1 MSNASELI
9 VDHLLAHRSIR
20 KFRSDPVPDDVLQR
34 AVRAGQQAATSSNI
48 QAYCAIRVRDEERL
62 TRLVQLTGG
71 QAKVAM
77 CGAFLVICGDTRR
90 HRLVAQRAGEPH
102 VSNLEAF
109 MLATIDATLF
119 AQNLVIA
126 LEAMG
131 WGTCYIG
138 GLRNDLPAV
147 HELLGTPDGI
157 WPIFGLCIGRP
168 DQDPETRPR
177 LEPNAV
183 LFDERYPVDR
193 EMLESI
199 DRYDERMRTWYERQG
214 MDTSDWSTRIERQFQ
229 ERHRT
234 RNAEWYRQVGADFD

>member
-183 LFDERYPVDR
+183 LFEERYPDDG

-199 DRYDERMRTWYERQG
+199 DRYDERLRTWYERQG
-214 MDTSDWSTRIERQFQ
+214 MDTPDWSTRIERQFQ

>member
-1 MSNASELI
+1 MSNAASTI

-20 KFRSDPVPDDVLQR
+20 KFRSDPLPDEVLSR
-34 AVRAGQQAATSSNI
+34 AVQAGQQAATSSNI
-48 QAYCAIRVRDEERL
+48 QAYCALRIRDEERL
-62 TRLVQLTGG
+62 ARLVELTGG
-71 QAKVAM
+71 QQKVAA
-77 CGAFLVICGDTRR
+77 CGAFLVVCGDTRR
-90 HRLVAQRAGEPH
+90 HRLVAERAEKAH

-147 HELLGTPDGI
+147 HDLLGTPEGI

-177 LEPNAV
+177 LEPEAV
-183 LFDERYPVDR
+183 LFDERYPDDA
-193 EMLESI
+193 EMLRRI
-199 DRYDERMRTWYERQG
+199 DEYDERMEAWYRRQG
-214 MDTSDWSTRIERQFQ
+214 IDTPNWSGRIERHFQ

-234 RNAEWYRQVGADFD
+234 RNAEWYRAVGADFD

>member
-1 MSNASELI
+1 MSTPADLI

-20 KFRSDPVPDDVLQR
+20 KFRPDPVPDEVLER

-48 QAYCAIRVRDEERL
+48 QAYCAIRVREEGRL
-62 TRLVQLTGG
+62 ERLVQLTGG
-71 QAKVAM
+71 QAKVAA

-183 LFDERYPVDR
+183 LFDERYPDDG

-199 DRYDERMRTWYERQG
+199 DRYDERMRSWYRRQG
-214 MDTSDWSTRIERQFQ
+214 IDTPDWSTRIERHFQ

-234 RNAEWYRQVGADFD
+234 RNAEWYREVGAVFD